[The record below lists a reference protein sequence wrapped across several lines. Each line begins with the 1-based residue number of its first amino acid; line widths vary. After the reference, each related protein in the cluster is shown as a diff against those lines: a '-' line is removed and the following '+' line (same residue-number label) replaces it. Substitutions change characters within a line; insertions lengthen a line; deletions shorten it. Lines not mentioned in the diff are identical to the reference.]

1 MKENVE
7 VLDLILKNKSGRI
20 NAFIWLVKTAG
31 KRNAFICGCIPD
43 SPLISEEI
51 IIHLK
56 GNYKIFVQGRGGR
69 IDENI
74 LSEVKE
80 TGAVIE
86 KYFR

>member
-7 VLDLILKNKSGRI
+7 VLDLILKNKSGEI
-20 NAFIWLVKTAG
+20 NAFIWLVKTTG
-31 KRNAFICGCIPD
+31 KRNAFICGCVPD
-43 SPLISEEI
+43 CPLLSEEI

-56 GNYKIFVQGRGGR
+56 GNYKIFVQRKGGR
-69 IDENI
+69 TDENM

-86 KYFR
+86 KYLQ